1 VTAISGALVADR
13 PGTHLW
19 KRAFVLCLFLGFFGA
34 HRFYVG
40 RKGTAALQLVTFGG
54 LGLWSAYDLF
64 CIWTDR
70 FTDRD
75 GQPLLRA

>member
-1 VTAISGALVADR
+1 MTAVRQGGLADR
-13 PGTHLW
+13 PSTRLW
-19 KRAFVLCLFLGFFGA
+19 MRAFMLCFFLGFFGA

-70 FTDRD
+70 FADRD
-75 GQPLLRA
+75 GQPLVRA